1 MIFALID
8 CHFLEPVNEWRWG
21 DVGAEYWWLD
31 PCHDENADWPSD
43 RDLVGEVGPDKNLG
57 EDGPVEYDTGEPPK
71 DEIIGA
77 KLGVTFWGMYGVIEN
92 WYPVNASYVS
102 GYAENRV
109 HTLT

>member
-8 CHFLEPVNEWRWG
+8 CHFLEPVNEWHWG

-43 RDLVGEVGPDKNLG
+43 RDLVGEDGPDKNLG
-57 EDGPVEYDTGEPPK
+57 EDGPVEYDLGEPPV
-71 DEIIGA
+71 DEIIGVEP
-77 KLGVTFWGMYGVIEN
+77 GVTFWGMYGVIEN